1 MVNYSRYGAALA
13 SLAISAGLAYVGVA
27 SYRGAQAW
35 AGYMQASQAGD
46 ALASLDRNLAAH
58 YAFPLA
64 PEYRRQLAGTLAYV
78 LAKHSPSVLVAPE
91 AADYA
96 VKIARTTGPDDSSIL
111 IPRAE
116 YLLNSGRWVE
126 PEMADIMARLD
137 RMGGSLQ
144 SYWLLKS
151 YWHAMTGEPEQM
163 RRAIVRGMAMT
174 PVTVDMTKFTAL
186 KAALEKA
193 E

>member
-1 MVNYSRYGAALA
+1 MKYSRYGATLA
-13 SLAISAGLAYVGVA
+13 SLAISAGLIYVGIT

-35 AGYMQASQAGD
+35 AGYMQTSQAGN
-46 ALASLDRNLAAH
+46 ALGALDRNLAA
-58 YAFPLA
+58 YEAFPLA

-78 LAKHSPSVLVAPE
+78 LAKHSPQVMVDPA

-96 VKIARTTGPDDSSIL
+96 VKIARTAGPDDSSIL

-116 YLLNSGRWVE
+116 YLINSGRWVE

-144 SYWLLKS
+144 SYWLLKA
-151 YWHAMTGEPEQM
+151 YWHAFTGEPGQM
-163 RRAIVRGMAMT
+163 RRAIERGMAIT
-174 PVTVDMTKFTAL
+174 PVTVDMNKFTAL